1 MLIRIYVLVLIA
13 IVDIVA
19 VNNSPETDIRSYF
32 IKKDSSNVFKL
43 GEFSIF
49 DSSQN
54 HLFYRIKSYYA
65 VGGELKLIDV
75 SSNKAIGQLKN
86 AITLSSFEANFSIF
100 DSSSDQWI
108 NGKIERMY
116 RTLAKKYIIKWNRQS
131 IFMET
136 KLFSSTT
143 TFEHE
148 YHSGVLAK
156 IQKRS
161 FSLMQPNRYDLQIF
175 SDDLPAA
182 FYFLALAVKD
192 QNDSVGWKG

>member
-1 MLIRIYVLVLIA
+1 
-13 IVDIVA
+13 
-19 VNNSPETDIRSYF
+19 
-32 IKKDSSNVFKL
+32 
-43 GEFSIF
+43 
-49 DSSQN
+49 
-54 HLFYRIKSYYA
+54 
-65 VGGELKLIDV
+65 
-75 SSNKAIGQLKN
+75 
-86 AITLSSFEANFSIF
+86 
-100 DSSSDQWI
+100 
-108 NGKIERMY
+108 
-116 RTLAKKYIIKWNRQS
+116 
-131 IFMET
+131 MET